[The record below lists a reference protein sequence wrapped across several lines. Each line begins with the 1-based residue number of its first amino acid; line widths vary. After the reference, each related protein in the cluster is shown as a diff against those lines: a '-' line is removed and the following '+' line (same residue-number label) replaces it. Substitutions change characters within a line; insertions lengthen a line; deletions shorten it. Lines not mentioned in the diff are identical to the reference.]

1 LSIDDDGE
9 LHYRI
14 DLAFAD
20 LKRMRGPNRSTYG
33 FRLLAAMVV
42 VAALG
47 AWIFLFRLYE
57 DNFGSA
63 LSGNQAAWGSFGQYI
78 GGLLTP
84 ILGTLTLVGVLYVAH
99 LQRDAVADG
108 RRAQKSQ
115 RRHYR
120 RKNFERVFFRM
131 LDTIDARFEQTS
143 IKFRSGE
150 LQHPVTGAGARLQPA
165 ESGEEEIK
173 GPKAF
178 AQFMK
183 IFGARALLPIRR
195 GDYPGR
201 DPNVVLRAKARELIA
216 EYDHV
221 VGPPL
226 RLMCDLLIFLD
237 DFDARYCRPRETE
250 AARPAEDKLRRPE
263 FYARIAMNART
274 RYELKVLAMYTGSDL
289 VPPDVVR
296 IAHAYGIFELIEP
309 TWWGREAFLSD

>member
-1 LSIDDDGE
+1 MRES
-9 LHYRI
+9 
-14 DLAFAD
+14 
-20 LKRMRGPNRSTYG
+20 KRSANG
-33 FRLLAAMVV
+33 FRLLAAIAVV
-42 VAALG
+42 GTLA

-57 DNFGSA
+57 ENFGTA
-63 LSGNQAAWGSFGQYI
+63 LSGTQATWGAFGQYI

-84 ILGTLTLVGVLYVAH
+84 VVGMFVLVGVLYIAH
-99 LQRDAVADG
+99 LQRDAVAEA
-108 RRAQKSQ
+108 RRTQRGQ
-115 RRHYR
+115 RRDYR
-120 RKNFERVFFRM
+120 RKNFQRVFFRM
-131 LDTIDARFEQTS
+131 LDTIDARFEQTA
-143 IKFRSGE
+143 IRFRPGE
-150 LQHPVTGAGARLQPA
+150 LKEQVTVADVRPPQT
-165 ESGEEEIK
+165 EVDGEDEIK

-201 DPNVVLRAKARELIA
+201 DHNVVLRAKARELIA

-237 DFDARYCRPRETE
+237 DFDARYCRRNDADEK
-250 AARPAEDKLRRPE
+250 RPAKDQLRRPE

-274 RYELKVLAMYTGSDL
+274 RYELKVFAMYTGSDL
-289 VPPDVVR
+289 APPEVVR
-296 IAHAYGIFELIEP
+296 IARAYGVFEIIEP

>member
-1 LSIDDDGE
+1 MRES
-9 LHYRI
+9 
-14 DLAFAD
+14 
-20 LKRMRGPNRSTYG
+20 KRSANG
-33 FRLLAAMVV
+33 FRL
-42 VAALG
+42 VAAIAVAATLG

-57 DNFGSA
+57 DKFGSA
-63 LSGNQAAWGSFGQYI
+63 LSGNQAAWGAFGQYI

-84 ILGTLTLVGVLYVAH
+84 ILGTFTLVGVLYIAH
-99 LQRDAVADG
+99 LQKDVVAEA
-108 RRAQKSQ
+108 RRTQRSQ

-143 IKFRSGE
+143 IKFRTGE
-150 LQHPVTGAGARLQPA
+150 LQQQVTTAGVRPQPP
-165 ESGEEEIK
+165 EDDGEEEIK

-178 AQFMK
+178 AQFIK

-201 DPNVVLRAKARELIA
+201 DHNVVLRAKARELIA

-237 DFDARYCRPRETE
+237 EFDARYCRPN
-250 AARPAEDKLRRPE
+250 AEDGTRPDEGKLRRPQ
-263 FYARIAMNART
+263 FYAQVAMNART
-274 RYELKVLAMYTGSDL
+274 RYELKVFAMYTGSDL
-289 VPPDVVR
+289 APADVVR
-296 IAHAYGIFELIEP
+296 IARAYGVFDIIEP
-309 TWWGREAFLSD
+309 KWWGREAFLSD

>member
-1 LSIDDDGE
+1 
-9 LHYRI
+9 
-14 DLAFAD
+14 
-20 LKRMRGPNRSTYG
+20 MRGSKRSTYG
-33 FRLLAAMVV
+33 FRLLAAIAV
-42 VAALG
+42 VATLT

-63 LSGNQAAWGSFGQYI
+63 LSGNQAAWAAFGQYI

-84 ILGTLTLVGVLYVAH
+84 ILGTFTLLGVLYIAH
-99 LQRDAVADG
+99 LQRDVVAET
-108 RRAQKSQ
+108 RRTRRTQ
-115 RRHYR
+115 RRHDR
-120 RKNFERVFFRM
+120 RRSFERVFFRM
-131 LDTIDARFEQTS
+131 LDTIDARFAQTA
-143 IKFRSGE
+143 IKSRTGE
-150 LQHPVTGAGARLQPA
+150 LRQPA
-165 ESGEEEIK
+165 TDAGVRSQQPEEDGEAEIK

-178 AQFMK
+178 AQFVK

-237 DFDARYCRPRETE
+237 DFDTRYCRPREAE
-250 AARPAEDKLRRPE
+250 ATRPVEDQLRRPQ
-263 FYARIAMNART
+263 FYSRIAMDART
-274 RYELKVLAMYTGSDL
+274 RYELKVFAMYTGSDL
-289 VPPDVVR
+289 APPEVVR
-296 IAHAYGIFELIEP
+296 IAHAYRVFENIEP

>member
-1 LSIDDDGE
+1 
-9 LHYRI
+9 
-14 DLAFAD
+14 
-20 LKRMRGPNRSTYG
+20 MRGSKRSTHG
-33 FRLLAAMVV
+33 FRLLAAIAV
-42 VAALG
+42 VATLA

-63 LSGNQAAWGSFGQYI
+63 LSGNQAAWAAFGQFL
-78 GGLLTP
+78 GGILTP
-84 ILGTLTLVGVLYVAH
+84 ILGTFTLLGVLYIAY
-99 LQRDAVADG
+99 LQRDVVAET
-108 RRAQKSQ
+108 RRTRRNQ

-120 RKNFERVFFRM
+120 RRSFERVFFRM
-131 LDTIDARFEQTS
+131 LDTIDARFAQTA
-143 IKFRSGE
+143 IRFRTGE
-150 LQHPVTGAGARLQPA
+150 LQQPVTGAGVRPPQP
-165 ESGEEEIK
+165 EQDGEGEIK

-178 AQFMK
+178 AQFIK

-237 DFDARYCRPRETE
+237 EFDSRYCRPRE
-250 AARPAEDKLRRPE
+250 ADGARLAEDKLRRPQ

-274 RYELKVLAMYTGSDL
+274 RYELKVFAMYAGSDL
-289 VPPDVVR
+289 APADVVR
-296 IAHAYGIFELIEP
+296 IANAYGVFEIIEP

>member
-1 LSIDDDGE
+1 
-9 LHYRI
+9 
-14 DLAFAD
+14 
-20 LKRMRGPNRSTYG
+20 MRGSKRTTNG
-33 FRLLAAMVV
+33 FPLLAAIAV
-42 VAALG
+42 VATLA

-63 LSGNQAAWGSFGQYI
+63 LSGNQAAWAAFGQYI

-84 ILGTLTLVGVLYVAH
+84 ILGTFTLLGVLYIAH
-99 LQRDAVADG
+99 LQRDVVAET
-108 RRAQKSQ
+108 RRTRRSQ
-115 RRHYR
+115 RRHDR
-120 RKNFERVFFRM
+120 RRNFERIFFRM
-131 LDTIDARFEQTS
+131 LDTIDARFAQTA
-143 IKFRSGE
+143 IVFKTGE
-150 LQHPVTGAGARLQPA
+150 LGQPATGAGARAQQP
-165 ESGEEEIK
+165 EEDGEAEIK

-237 DFDARYCRPRETE
+237 DFDTRYCRSGE
-250 AARPAEDKLRRPE
+250 AEGTSPADDKLLRRPQ
-263 FYARIAMNART
+263 FYVRLAMNART
-274 RYELKVLAMYTGSDL
+274 RYELKVFAMYIGSDL
-289 VPPDVVR
+289 APPEVVR
-296 IAHAYGIFELIEP
+296 IAHAYGVFELIES
-309 TWWGREAFLSD
+309 TWWGREAFLTD